1 VTAGLENLYSQ
12 DIRDLAETVREARRL
27 PEPQATI
34 SRKSPLCGSQVT
46 LDVSCSPEGI
56 IEALG
61 YEVRACALGEAVT
74 ALVSQI
80 APGQNRGEISK
91 AAQDFRDL
99 LKSAQPMPEGPWKGL
114 DLMLPAHKVR
124 ARHRSA
130 LLPFEAL
137 LLALAQIEAA
147 TQAKE

>member
-1 VTAGLENLYSQ
+1 MSAGLESLYSQ
-12 DIRDLAETVREARRL
+12 DIRDLAETVRDAQRL
-27 PEPQATI
+27 SEPQATI

-46 LDVSCSPEGI
+46 LDVSCDAEGT

-74 ALVSQI
+74 ALVLKT
-80 APGQNRGEISK
+80 APGQKRAEISK

-99 LKSAQPMPEGPWKGL
+99 LKSAQPMPEGPWKAL
-114 DLMLPAHKVR
+114 DMMLPAHKVR

-137 LLALAQIEAA
+137 LLALAQIE
-147 TQAKE
+147 TPHPTKG